1 MKPTFLVSMLLLC
14 MLGIIVAS
22 IRIPAN
28 FFWVKCVR
36 FSSCHNWDFRERPS
50 DFQDFWWSLEDFR
63 TMLKMSEDVLVTF
76 EHFCS
81 YFKGNNFSTLCYST
95 VTAVGHKVNIMCL
108 FEIILGN
115 WIEFSLSIMCWRML
129 RMDLWVTRDK
139 LSFMCEI
146 DVFGLLFKHFPKPL
160 EIFADPLK
168 ALIKPLNDLK
178 SHLSAISFCLFHGNV
193 LMYIFLEKVTF
204 FSKMLGF
211 TVVKSLVT
219 NGSQLV
225 AWCFQYNF
233 YSWLCW
239 FYAFKV

>member
-1 MKPTFLVSMLLLC
+1 M
-14 MLGIIVAS
+14 
-22 IRIPAN
+22 
-28 FFWVKCVR
+28 
-36 FSSCHNWDFRERPS
+36 
-50 DFQDFWWSLEDFR
+50 FWWPL
-63 TMLKMSEDVLVTF
+63 
-76 EHFCS
+76 
-81 YFKGNNFSTLCYST
+81 STSAAISKATILACCVT
-95 VTAVGHKVNIMCL
+95 VTAVGHKVNIMRL

-115 WIEFSLSIMCWRML
+115 GIEFSLSIMCWRML

-193 LMYIFLEKVTF
+193 SVYIFLEKVTF

-211 TVVKSLVT
+211 TVVKIRSKFRVSAY
-219 NGSQLV
+219 SQDLLIAEKIRYISYLSHSTV
-225 AWCFQYNF
+225 YKHW
-233 YSWLCW
+233 SWLVSHQATSVWDLRYGPVFCSCSPLHSIKYITHPTSLGW
-239 FYAFKV
+239 DFLRGP

>member
-1 MKPTFLVSMLLLC
+1 M
-14 MLGIIVAS
+14 
-22 IRIPAN
+22 
-28 FFWVKCVR
+28 
-36 FSSCHNWDFRERPS
+36 
-50 DFQDFWWSLEDFR
+50 FWWPL
-63 TMLKMSEDVLVTF
+63 
-76 EHFCS
+76 
-81 YFKGNNFSTLCYST
+81 STSAAISKATILACCVT
-95 VTAVGHKVNIMCL
+95 VTAVGHKVNIMRL

-129 RMDLWVTRDK
+129 RMDLWVMRDK

-193 LMYIFLEKVTF
+193 LVYIFLEKVTF
-204 FSKMLGF
+204 FSKMLDF